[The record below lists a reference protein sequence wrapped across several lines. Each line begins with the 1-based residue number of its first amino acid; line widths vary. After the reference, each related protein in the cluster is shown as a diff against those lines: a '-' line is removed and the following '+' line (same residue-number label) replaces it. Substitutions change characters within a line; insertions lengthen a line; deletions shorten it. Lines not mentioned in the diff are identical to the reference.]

1 MLKRGRLKVI
11 YDIKKLIFEKLVKL
25 HIHITVHTTYVCAKN
40 IFLFYLST
48 VLFKFG
54 NDYYKILA
62 MQPCFQL
69 RQHFENMCFN
79 VYNVSFTLLY
89 RINKNLTGH
98 WTVHQGN

>member
-25 HIHITVHTTYVCAKN
+25 HIHITVHMYVQR
-40 IFLFYLST
+40 IFFLFYLST

-62 MQPCFQL
+62 S
-69 RQHFENMCFN
+69 H
-79 VYNVSFTLLY
+79 VSD
-89 RINKNLTGH
+89 
-98 WTVHQGN
+98 